1 MLGIADSWIGLL
13 IHFGSDE
20 DRRFPQPWSLL
31 RVLGR
36 FQQHVHTV
44 AKVTQTLRWANAEET
59 HDLVCE

>member
-44 AKVTQTLRWANAEET
+44 AKVNTDAEVGKCRG
-59 HDLVCE
+59 DS